1 MLFAYD
7 ECQISKYT
15 DVQQGA
21 WRRQPS
27 SHEIIDRRTRTNLV
41 ENDCL
46 MFSRAFTLARL
57 IPVLT
62 VAACLASPAQP
73 ASIPP
78 DTKSE
83 TQRLIDTRQLDNAEK
98 IIVQQM
104 MDSPRDPDWITELAE
119 VRLGQNRTRE
129 ALQLIHSANIIAGMT
144 AKRAMLISLAYSQA
158 GYMDRAEGPI
168 RKAIEIEPGNATAH
182 YFLARLLYTDN
193 RFDESIEE
201 SKKVIA
207 IAPSFVRA
215 YENLGLCYEGRYQ
228 RDEAEKWY
236 RKAIELQSDSESK
249 SEWPILDLAI
259 LMMHEERNDEAKPYL
274 VEALEIN
281 PNNTQALVQMG
292 TWLESGGDLRGALEQ
307 YRSAIR
313 SDQNG
318 LQPGRAAAY
327 YKAARLCKKLG
338 YPEEAARDLAK
349 FSEIQTEHKPVY
361 R

>member
-1 MLFAYD
+1 
-7 ECQISKYT
+7 
-15 DVQQGA
+15 
-21 WRRQPS
+21 
-27 SHEIIDRRTRTNLV
+27 
-41 ENDCL
+41 
-46 MFSRAFTLARL
+46 MFSRAATPACL
-57 IPVLT
+57 ITFLT
-62 VAACLASPAQP
+62 AIACLAVAAQP
-73 ASIPP
+73 VSPPP

-83 TQRLIDTRQLDNAEK
+83 TQRLIDIRQLDSAEK
-98 IIVQQM
+98 IIVRQM
-104 MDSPRDPDWITELAE
+104 MDSPRDADWITELAE

-129 ALQLIHSANIIAGMT
+129 ALQLIHSADILAGMT
-144 AKRAMLISLAYSQA
+144 ATRAMLISLAYSQA

-201 SKKVIA
+201 SNKVIA
-207 IAPSFVRA
+207 ITPSFVRA

-228 RDEAEKWY
+228 RDDAEKWY
-236 RKAIELQSDSESK
+236 RKAIELQSGSESK
-249 SEWPILDLAI
+249 SEWPILDLGI
-259 LMMHEERNDEAKPYL
+259 LMMHEERYEEAKPYL
-274 VEALEIN
+274 VQALQIN

-292 TWLESGGDLRGALEQ
+292 TWLESSGDLRGALEQ
-307 YRSAIR
+307 YRAAIR

-338 YPEEAARDLAK
+338 YSEEAARDLAK
-349 FSEIQTEHKPVY
+349 FSQVQTEHKPVY